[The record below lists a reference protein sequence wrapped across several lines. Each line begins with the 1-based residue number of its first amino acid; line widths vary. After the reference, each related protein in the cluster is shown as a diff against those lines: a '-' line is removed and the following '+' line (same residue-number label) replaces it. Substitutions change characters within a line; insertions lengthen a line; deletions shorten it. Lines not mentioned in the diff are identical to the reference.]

1 MNVIEIWDSVLKLI
15 EPEVPKLTFNT
26 WFKDAK
32 PVSINENTVTLAV
45 TNDLV
50 LNMLKRHT
58 LLIKGAL
65 ETILENPYE
74 VNIIISDGENI
85 YIRNEEE
92 EKKKN
97 AENNL

>member
-32 PVSINENTVTLAV
+32 PVSINENTLTLAV

-58 LLIKGAL
+58 LLIKGAI
-65 ETILENPYE
+65 ETILGNPYE
-74 VNIIISDGENI
+74 VNMIMKMTI
-85 YIRNEEE
+85 YTGFQE
-92 EKKKN
+92 
-97 AENNL
+97 L